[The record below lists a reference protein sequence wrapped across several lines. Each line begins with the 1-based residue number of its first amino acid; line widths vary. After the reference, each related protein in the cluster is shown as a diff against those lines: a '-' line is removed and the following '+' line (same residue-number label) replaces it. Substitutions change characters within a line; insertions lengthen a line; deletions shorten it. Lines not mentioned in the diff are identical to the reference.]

1 MNFSVRTR
9 NVLLRAGWK
18 DSRRIDIQP
27 YERALQEK
35 GFPVFPILAK
45 FLEKF
50 GGLSF
55 NNPSSRPP
63 AIEDWHFRVSDAV
76 RHAFPNN
83 IKAYGRI
90 VGLTLS
96 VIGEAS
102 RDHLMLMM
110 DERGRVFGGYDDI
123 FLDIGNSGEEAI
135 EGLCAGRIFKPF
147 NSDK

>member
-9 NVLLRAGWK
+9 NLLLRAGWK
-18 DSRRIDIQP
+18 DNRKIDIRP
-27 YERALQEK
+27 YEQSLMEK
-35 GFPVFPILAK
+35 GFPVFPVLVE
-45 FLEKF
+45 FLERF

-55 NNPSSRPP
+55 HNPSAKPP
-63 AIEDWHFRVSDAV
+63 AIADWHFRVQDSV

-90 VGLTLS
+90 AATKLS

-110 DERGRVFGGYDDI
+110 DESGRIFGGYDDI
-123 FLDIGNSGEEAI
+123 FLVIGISGEDAI

-147 NSDK
+147 EPAA